1 MINFKNITNRA
12 ANLTEG
18 CGFLSARQVD
28 AWLSGRIAPR
38 RRRAFEGHQLSGCSS
53 CALLAADVSVF
64 GGVMDGGVIE
74 TERREFEL
82 TAPLVKA
89 QLRQALARM
98 DEVSVRKT
106 AFGFSWNWNVVT
118 SLAGAALLALVLI
131 VGFTTGEPPHI
142 FDIPGGSAIAV
153 QPLEY
158 SGVVT
163 RGVGDQAWQA
173 YADGNYAEAA
183 RLLAQVEQQDPANHD
198 AILHQGISLL
208 MIGEGQQA
216 VEVLERSLALAEQGG
231 SRGILDNW
239 YLGQAALGTGD
250 IELATEKLRVVREA
264 EGVFAGYATQAADL
278 LSRIDAR

>member
-1 MINFKNITNRA
+1 MINFKNITKRA
-12 ANLTEG
+12 ANRLEG

-28 AWLSGRIAPR
+28 AWLSGGISPR
-38 RRRAFEGHQLSGCSS
+38 RQQAFEGHQLAGCSS
-53 CALLAADVSVF
+53 CALLAADLSVF
-64 GGVMDGGVIE
+64 GGVMAGGVIE
-74 TERREFEL
+74 TERREFEM

-89 QLRQALARM
+89 QLRQALAKM
-98 DEVSVRKT
+98 DEVPVSKT
-106 AFGFSWNWNVVT
+106 LLGFSWNWNMVT
-118 SLAGAALLALVLI
+118 GLAGAAMLAVVLT
-131 VGFTTGEPPHI
+131 VSFFTGGPENF
-142 FDIPGGSAIAV
+142 FDLPDGSTIAV

-163 RGVGDQAWQA
+163 RGAGDQAWQA

-198 AILHQGISLL
+198 AVLHQGISLL
-208 MIGEGQQA
+208 MIGERRQA
-216 VEVLERSLALAEQGG
+216 VEVLQRSLALAEQSG

-264 EGVFAGYATQAADL
+264 EGVFAGYAAQAADL
-278 LSRIDAR
+278 LSRIDAD